1 MENRVKQIER
11 WETSDGRW
19 FELLTAAHDHQEKL
33 VDMADEIERLQRE
46 RDEYK
51 TIVEGMT
58 RSGFNGLSDIPCCKC
73 GGPVVEFSVPN
84 EAWNTVIR
92 NNGPETDQE
101 YLCVKCFALVA
112 ADRLNTAQAIV
123 AKLPKTAD
131 GVPIS
136 DGDYTVC
143 DDVYP
148 MQHHWKIRLK
158 SVDAVKIAKQ
168 ATGNVVAAV
177 KAKLE
182 RLRRERD
189 ELQDHNDKL
198 RDVVQ
203 DALCDMTLKCMD
215 STRSKLQ
222 AVRGVRIDQL
232 PSPAQ
237 WEAVCKNEQM
247 LQAIVAELPK
257 CWQFNTDKTELV
269 QDCPVVPGMT
279 VFAVRR
285 GCVVPKHR
293 IVEFVVYVIDP
304 TTIGDC
310 DRLRFQVEDC
320 YNTLEAVEFA
330 KD

>member
-33 VDMADEIERLQRE
+33 VDMADEIDRLQ
-46 RDEYK
+46 
-51 TIVEGMT
+51 
-58 RSGFNGLSDIPCCKC
+58 
-73 GGPVVEFSVPN
+73 
-84 EAWNTVIR
+84 
-92 NNGPETDQE
+92 
-101 YLCVKCFALVA
+101 
-112 ADRLNTAQAIV
+112 
-123 AKLPKTAD
+123 
-131 GVPIS
+131 
-136 DGDYTVC
+136 
-143 DDVYP
+143 
-148 MQHHWKIRLK
+148 H
-158 SVDAVKIAKQ
+158 
-168 ATGNVVAAV
+168 
-177 KAKLE
+177 
-182 RLRRERD
+182 ERD
-189 ELQDHNDKL
+189 ELKDHNDKL

-247 LQAIVAELPK
+247 LQAIVAKLPR
-257 CWQFNTDKTELV
+257 CNRLNTDKTALE
-269 QDCPVVPGMT
+269 QTCPVVPGMT

-285 GCVVPKHR
+285 GCVVEKHR

-310 DRLRFQVEDC
+310 DRLRFQAADC
-320 YNTLEAVEFA
+320 YDSLEAAEFA